1 MIAILALNLAVAA
14 VAAAAAPVSVPPV
27 AKDAEQKV
35 SFKTEDGWTLSALY
49 RPARKHGVVLIL
61 AHGVGS
67 SMGEWAGFTQR
78 LALKG
83 VGTLAIDLRGHDES
97 KRGPDGAGD
106 YTTFDG
112 TGEWP
117 RATADLNAA
126 VDWLK
131 ARGVAEDR
139 IALGGASIGANLAS
153 AAAAERP
160 KTPFLLLLSAGPEY
174 RGVKLRKPETR
185 TLAGASP
192 GDLYAYRTL
201 TPLAAV
207 PGVETFEAPAGHG
220 VQMFADPATLDKIV
234 DWIAAASKAP
244 RPKLAPKPN

>member
-1 MIAILALNLAVAA
+1 MTYTFGMIHAALALLLSAS
-14 VAAAAAPVSVPPV
+14 AAAAPG
-27 AKDAEQKV
+27 AEQKV
-35 SFKTEDGWTLSALY
+35 SFQTKDGWTISALY
-49 RPARKHGVVLIL
+49 RPARKHGAVLIL

-67 SMGEWAGFTQR
+67 SKGEWAGFTQR
-78 LALKG
+78 LAAKG
-83 VGTLAIDLRGHDES
+83 VGTLAIDLRGHVES
-97 KRGPDGAGD
+97 KLGPHGPRDSSD
-106 YTTFDG
+106 FDA

-117 RATADLNAA
+117 RVVGDLDAA

-153 AAAAERP
+153 VAAAERP
-160 KTPFLLLLSAGPEY
+160 KTPFLLLLSAGVDY
-174 RGVKLRKPETR
+174 RGVKLSKPATK

-192 GDLYAYRTL
+192 GDVYAYRIL
-201 TPLAAV
+201 KPLGAV

-234 DWIAAASKAP
+234 DWVVAASRAP
-244 RPKLAPKPN
+244 RPKHAR

>member
-1 MIAILALNLAVAA
+1 MIIILALNLAVAS
-14 VAAAAAPVSVPPV
+14 AAAPVTAPPV

-35 SFKTEDGWTLSALY
+35 SFPTKDGWTISALY
-49 RPARKHGVVLIL
+49 RPARKHGDVLIL

-67 SMGEWAGFTQR
+67 AKGEWAGFTQR
-78 LALKG
+78 LAAKG
-83 VGTLAIDLRGHDES
+83 VGTLAIDLRGHAGS
-97 KRGPDGAGD
+97 KSGPKDAGD

-117 RATADLNAA
+117 RAAGDLEAA
-126 VDWLK
+126 ADWLK
-131 ARGVAEDR
+131 SKGVAEDK

-153 AAAAERP
+153 AAAAARP
-160 KTPFLLLLSAGPEY
+160 KTPFLLLLSPGPDY

-192 GDLYAYRTL
+192 GDLYAYQTL
-201 TPLAAV
+201 KPLAAV
-207 PGVETFEAPAGHG
+207 PGVETFEAPSGHG

-234 DWIAAASKAP
+234 AWVAASSKAP
-244 RPKLAPKPN
+244 RPKPAR

>member
-1 MIAILALNLAVAA
+1 MILPALLLAVAS
-14 VAAAAAPVSVPPV
+14 AAAPAPAPSPAAAV
-27 AKDAEQKV
+27 APGVERKV
-35 SFKTEDGWTLSALY
+35 SFKTKDGWTISALY
-49 RPARKHGVVLIL
+49 RPARKGGAVLVL

-78 LALKG
+78 LAAKG
-83 VGTLAIDLRGHDES
+83 VGTLAVDLRGHVDS
-97 KRGPDGAGD
+97 KLGPNGPRD
-106 YTTFDG
+106 YADFDA

-117 RATADLNAA
+117 RATGDLDAA

-153 AAAAERP
+153 VAAASRP
-160 KTPFLLLLSAGPEY
+160 KTPFLLLLSAGPDY
-174 RGVKLRKPETR
+174 RGVKLLKPGTK

-192 GDLYAYRTL
+192 GDLYAYQTL
-201 TPLAAV
+201 KPLAAV

-220 VQMFADPATLDKIV
+220 VQMFTDPATLDKIV
-234 DWIAAASKAP
+234 DWVAASSKAP
-244 RPKLAPKPN
+244 GPKR